1 MSLDIAE
8 QVYMKKI
15 LIISDSKIGQN
26 FVQRA
31 IDTFAKDNL
40 YYVIQP
46 KAVLFEN
53 APPSRF
59 KFFEFDPTS
68 QYKLSNVLK
77 MEFVQVFIAMK
88 NPMDIQHT
96 IENIRVTKKQLRIIV
111 IDHWAMDLEHY
122 NVVQINTTEIL
133 ASHLFDYLPN
143 VPVVAQN
150 VGLGE
155 GEIMDVLVPFGSSF
169 VYRHVGVIEQK
180 GWRIV
185 AIYRGGK
192 LILPDERKMIHPN
205 DQLLLVGE
213 PSVLNSVYRA
223 IKREIGQF
231 PQPFGTN
238 LYLFI
243 DMIKDDLDE
252 ISYLVDKAITV
263 HAKFN
268 NRLIIKV
275 CNPSDIALL
284 ELIKS
289 KRSENV
295 MVDVDYQQSYIDDIV
310 LNDVKFYDVGMIL
323 VSARMFEKDKMREI
337 LFDASVPV
345 LSLAKRSIENIKDAV
360 IVLNDNKDLEKIST
374 TIFDFSAQMGYNMEL
389 LKNEDEESSEQDE
402 IIEHYRNLSVIF
414 SKNIHV
420 NFHHDNPIRKLSK
433 REKFLQCIPFT
444 ENVLQSRNT
453 TLFSRDIEAL
463 YYRLNQYHQ
472 LFIPIKI

>member
-1 MSLDIAE
+1 
-8 QVYMKKI
+8 MKKI
-15 LIISDSKIGQN
+15 LIISDSKIGHN

-40 YYVIQP
+40 YYVIQT
-46 KAVLFEN
+46 KADEFEN
-53 APPSRF
+53 APASRF

-68 QYKLSNVLK
+68 LYKLSNVLK

-88 NPMDIQHT
+88 NPADIEHT
-96 IENIRVTKKQLRIIV
+96 IANIRISKKQLRIIV
-111 IDHWAMDLEHY
+111 IDHWAMDLKEY

-133 ASHLFDYLPN
+133 ASHMFDYLPN

-180 GWRIV
+180 QWRIV
-185 AIYRGGK
+185 GIYRGGK
-192 LILPDERKMIHPN
+192 LILPDDRKMIHPN

-238 LYLFI
+238 LYLFV
-243 DMIKDDLDE
+243 DMIKDDVKE
-252 ISYLVDKAITV
+252 ITYLVDKAIAV
-263 HAKFN
+263 HEKFS

-275 CNPSDIALL
+275 CNPSDLALL
-284 ELIKS
+284 DKIKS
-289 KRSENV
+289 RRSENIV
-295 MVDVDYQQSYIDDIV
+295 VDIDYQQSYIEDVV
-310 LNDVKFYDVGMIL
+310 LNDVKQYDVGLIM
-323 VSARMFEKDKMREI
+323 VSSYLFAKDKMREI
-337 LFDASVPV
+337 LFDANVPV
-345 LSLAKRSIENIKDAV
+345 LSLAERSIEKIKDAV

-374 TIFDFSAQMGYNMEL
+374 TVFDFSSQMGYNIEL
-389 LKNEDEESSEQDE
+389 LKNEEEESSEQDE
-402 IIEHYRNLSVIF
+402 IIEHYQNLSAIF

-433 REKFLQCIPFT
+433 RENFLQCIPFT
-444 ENVLQSRNT
+444 EKILQGKSST
-453 TLFSRDIEAL
+453 IFSTDIEEL
-463 YYRLNQYHQ
+463 YHRLNRYHQ
-472 LFIPIKI
+472 LFFPIKI

>member
-1 MSLDIAE
+1 
-8 QVYMKKI
+8 MKKI
-15 LIISDSKIGQN
+15 LIISDSKIGHN

-40 YYVIQP
+40 YYVIQT
-46 KAVLFEN
+46 KADEFEN
-53 APPSRF
+53 APASRF

-68 QYKLSNVLK
+68 LYKLSNVLK

-88 NPMDIQHT
+88 NPADIEHT
-96 IENIRVTKKQLRIIV
+96 IANIRISKKQLRIIV
-111 IDHWAMDLEHY
+111 IDHWAMDLKEY

-133 ASHLFDYLPN
+133 ASHMFDYLPN

-180 GWRIV
+180 QWRIV
-185 AIYRGGK
+185 GIYRGGK
-192 LILPDERKMIHPN
+192 LILPDDRKMIHPN

-238 LYLFI
+238 LYLFV
-243 DMIKDDLDE
+243 DMIKDDVKE
-252 ISYLVDKAITV
+252 ITYLVDKAIAV
-263 HAKFN
+263 HEKFS

-275 CNPSDIALL
+275 CNPSDLALL
-284 ELIKS
+284 DKIKS
-289 KRSENV
+289 RRSENIV
-295 MVDVDYQQSYIDDIV
+295 VDIDYQQSYIEDVV
-310 LNDVKFYDVGMIL
+310 LNDVKQYDVGLIM
-323 VSARMFEKDKMREI
+323 VSSYLFTKDKMREI
-337 LFDASVPV
+337 LFDANVPV
-345 LSLAKRSIENIKDAV
+345 LSLAERSIEKIKDAV

-374 TIFDFSAQMGYNMEL
+374 TVFDFSSQMGYNIEL
-389 LKNEDEESSEQDE
+389 LKNEEEESSEQDE
-402 IIEHYRNLSVIF
+402 IIEHYQNLSAIF

-433 REKFLQCIPFT
+433 RENFLQCIPFT
-444 ENVLQSRNT
+444 EKILQGKSST
-453 TLFSRDIEAL
+453 IFSTDIEEL
-463 YYRLNQYHQ
+463 YHRLNRYHQ
-472 LFIPIKI
+472 LFFPIKI

>member
-1 MSLDIAE
+1 
-8 QVYMKKI
+8 MKKI
-15 LIISDSKIGQN
+15 LIISDSKIGQY

-46 KAVLFEN
+46 KEQLFEN

-88 NPMDIQHT
+88 NPTDLEYT
-96 IENIRVTKKQLRIIV
+96 IANIRATKKQLRIIV
-111 IDHWAMDLEHY
+111 IDHWAMDLEAY

-185 AIYRGGK
+185 AIYRAGK

-243 DMIKDDLDE
+243 DMIKDESRE
-252 ISYLVDKAITV
+252 IIYLVDKAITV
-263 HAKFN
+263 HQKFN
-268 NRLIIKV
+268 NRLIIKI
-275 CNPSDIALL
+275 CNPSDLKILN
-284 ELIKS
+284 EIKS
-289 KRSENV
+289 RRSIDV
-295 MVDVDYQQSYIDDIV
+295 IVDIDYQQSYIDDVV
-310 LNDVKFYDVGMIL
+310 LNDVKYYDVGMVM
-323 VSARMFEKDKMREI
+323 VSAQMFDKEKMREI
-337 LFDASVPV
+337 LFDANVPV

-360 IVLNDNKDLEKIST
+360 VILNDNKDLEKIST
-374 TIFDFSAQMGYNMEL
+374 TIFDFSAQMGYNLEL

-420 NFHHDNPIRKLSK
+420 NFHNDNPIRKLSK

-444 ENVLQSRNT
+444 ENILLSKKS
-453 TLFSRDIEAL
+453 TLFSTNIEAL
-463 YYRLNQYHQ
+463 YYRLNGYHQ

>member
-1 MSLDIAE
+1 
-8 QVYMKKI
+8 MKKI

-46 KAVLFEN
+46 HEHTFEN

-68 QYKLSNVLK
+68 LYKLSNVLK

-88 NPMDIQHT
+88 NPTDLEHT
-96 IENIRVTKKQLRIIV
+96 IANIRMTKKQLRIIV
-111 IDHWAMDLEHY
+111 IDHWGMDLEAY

-192 LILPDERKMIHPN
+192 LILPDPRKMIHPN

-231 PQPFGTN
+231 PQPFGIN

-243 DMIKDDLDE
+243 DMIKDDIRE
-252 ISYLVDKAITV
+252 IIYLVDKAITV
-263 HAKFN
+263 HQKFN
-268 NRLIIKV
+268 NKLIIKV
-275 CNPSDIALL
+275 CNPSDFEVLNA
-284 ELIKS
+284 IKS
-289 KRSENV
+289 RRSENI
-295 MVDVDYQQSYIDDIV
+295 MVDVDYQQSYIDDVV
-310 LNDVKFYDVGMIL
+310 LNDVKYYDVGMVM
-323 VSARMFEKDKMREI
+323 VSARMFDKEKMREI
-337 LFDASVPV
+337 LFDSNVPV

-360 IVLNDNKDLEKIST
+360 VILNDNKDLEKIST
-374 TIFDFSAQMGYNMEL
+374 TIFDFSAQMGYNLEL

-420 NFHHDNPIRKLSK
+420 NFHNDNPIRKLSK
-433 REKFLQCIPFT
+433 REKFLQCVPFT
-444 ENVLQSRNT
+444 ENILLSKNS
-453 TLFSRDIEAL
+453 TLFSTDIEAL
-463 YYRLNQYHQ
+463 YYRLNDYHQ

>member
-1 MSLDIAE
+1 MT
-8 QVYMKKI
+8 VRMKKI
-15 LIISDSKIGQN
+15 LIISDSKIGHN

-40 YYVIQP
+40 YYVIET
-46 KAVLFEN
+46 KAREYEN
-53 APPSRF
+53 ASSSRF

-68 QYKLSNVLK
+68 LYKLSNVLK

-88 NPMDIQHT
+88 NPVDVEQT
-96 IENIRVTKKQLRIIV
+96 IANIRVTKKQLRIITV
-111 IDHWAMDLEHY
+111 DHWGMDLQQY

-180 GWRIV
+180 NWRIV
-185 AIYRGGK
+185 GIYRGGE
-192 LILPDERKMIHPN
+192 LILPDDRKMIHPN

-243 DMIKDDLDE
+243 DMIKDDESE
-252 ISYLVDKAITV
+252 IIPLLDKALAV
-263 HAKFN
+263 HENFS
-268 NRLIIKV
+268 NRLIVKI
-275 CNPSDIALL
+275 CNPSSIALL
-284 ELIKS
+284 EQIKS
-289 KRSENV
+289 RRSERV
-295 MVDVDYQQSYIDDIV
+295 VIDIDYQQSYIEDIV
-310 LNDVKFYDVGMIL
+310 INDVKQYDVGLIM
-323 VSARMFEKDKMREI
+323 VSAYMFDKDKMREI
-337 LFDASVPV
+337 LYDANVPV
-345 LSLAKRSIENIKDAV
+345 LSLAKRAIDKIKDAV
-360 IVLNDNKDLEKIST
+360 IVINDNKDLEKIST
-374 TIFDFSAQMGYNMEL
+374 TVFDFSAQMSYNMEL
-389 LKNEDEESSEQDE
+389 LKNADEESNEQDE
-402 IIEHYRNLSVIF
+402 IIEHYQNLAVIF

-420 NFHHDNPIRKLSK
+420 NLHYDNPIRKLSK
-433 REKFLQCIPFT
+433 RENFLHCIPFT
-444 ENVLQSRNT
+444 ENVLEDKSA
-453 TLFSRDIEAL
+453 TLFSTNIEML
-463 YYRLNQYHQ
+463 YHRLNRYHQ

>member
-1 MSLDIAE
+1 
-8 QVYMKKI
+8 MKKI
-15 LIISDSKIGQN
+15 LIISDSKIGHN

-40 YYVIQP
+40 YYVIQT
-46 KAVLFEN
+46 KADEFEN
-53 APPSRF
+53 APASRF

-68 QYKLSNVLK
+68 LYKLSNVLK

-88 NPMDIQHT
+88 NPADIEHT
-96 IENIRVTKKQLRIIV
+96 IANIRVSKKQLRIIT
-111 IDHWAMDLEHY
+111 IDHWAMDLKEY

-133 ASHLFDYLPN
+133 ASHMFDYLPN

-180 GWRIV
+180 QWRIV
-185 AIYRGGK
+185 GIYRGGK
-192 LILPDERKMIHPN
+192 LILPDDRKMIHPN

-238 LYLFI
+238 LYLFV
-243 DMIKDDLDE
+243 DMIKDDVKE
-252 ISYLVDKAITV
+252 ITYLVDKAIAV
-263 HAKFN
+263 HENFS

-275 CNPSDIALL
+275 CNPSDLALL
-284 ELIKS
+284 EKIKS
-289 KRSENV
+289 RRSENIV
-295 MVDVDYQQSYIDDIV
+295 VDIDYQQSYIEDVV
-310 LNDVKFYDVGMIL
+310 LNDVKQYDVGLIM
-323 VSARMFEKDKMREI
+323 VSSYLFAKDKMREI
-337 LFDASVPV
+337 LFDANVPV
-345 LSLAKRSIENIKDAV
+345 LSLAERSIEKIKDAV

-374 TIFDFSAQMGYNMEL
+374 TIFDFSSQMGYNIEL
-389 LKNEDEESSEQDE
+389 LKNEEEESSEQDE
-402 IIEHYRNLSVIF
+402 IIEHYQNLSAIF

-433 REKFLQCIPFT
+433 RKNFLQCIPFT
-444 ENVLQSRNT
+444 EKILQGKSST
-453 TLFSRDIEAL
+453 VFSTDIEEL
-463 YYRLNQYHQ
+463 YHRLNRYHQ
-472 LFIPIKI
+472 LFFPIKI

>member
-1 MSLDIAE
+1 
-8 QVYMKKI
+8 MKKI
-15 LIISDSKIGQN
+15 LIISDSKIGHN

-40 YYVIQP
+40 YYVIHSN
-46 KAVLFEN
+46 AVEFEN

-68 QYKLSNVLK
+68 LYKLSNVLK
-77 MEFVQVFIAMK
+77 MDFVQVFIAMK
-88 NPMDIQHT
+88 NPVDIEHT
-96 IENIRVTKKQLRIIV
+96 IANIRISKKQLRIIL
-111 IDHWAMDLEHY
+111 IDHWAMDLEAY

-180 GWRIV
+180 NWRIV
-185 AIYRGGK
+185 GIYRAGK

-243 DMIKDDLDE
+243 DMIKDELKE
-252 ISYLVDKAITV
+252 VMHLVDKAIKV
-263 HAKFN
+263 HENFT
-268 NRLIIKV
+268 NRLVIKV
-275 CNPSDIALL
+275 CNPSDISLL
-284 ELIKS
+284 EKIKS
-289 KRSENV
+289 RRSENIII
-295 MVDVDYQQSYIDDIV
+295 DIDYRQSYIEDVV
-310 LNDVKFYDVGMIL
+310 LHDVKHYDVGLIM
-323 VSARMFEKDKMREI
+323 VSSFMFEKEKMREI
-337 LFDASVPV
+337 LFDANVPV
-345 LSLAKRSIENIKDAV
+345 LSLSQRSIEKIKDAV
-360 IVLNDNKDLEKIST
+360 VVLNDNKDLEKIST
-374 TIFDFSAQMGYNMEL
+374 TIFDFSSQMGYNLEL

-402 IIEHYRNLSVIF
+402 IIEHYRNLSAIF
-414 SKNIHV
+414 SKNINV

-433 REKFLQCIPFT
+433 RENFLHCIPFT
-444 ENVLQSRNT
+444 ESILQGKNST
-453 TLFSRDIEAL
+453 IFSTDIEEL
-463 YYRLNQYHQ
+463 YHRLNRYHQ
-472 LFIPIKI
+472 LFFPIKI